1 MKIER
6 REIRISLWIRKKR
19 LENGLTQQK
28 VADALKVNV
37 RAIRRW
43 ESEENRITDENLMR
57 IAKLFGY
64 RLKNIGDIS

>member
-6 REIRISLWIRKKR
+6 RDIRASLWIREKR
-19 LENGLTQQK
+19 LEKRLTQQQ

-43 ESEENRITDENLMR
+43 ESEENRITDENLIR
-57 IAKLFGY
+57 IAKFFGY
-64 RLKNIGDIS
+64 RLKT

>member
-6 REIRISLWIRKKR
+6 RDIRASLWIREKR
-19 LENGLTQQK
+19 LENRLTQQQ

-43 ESEENRITDENLMR
+43 ESEENRITDENLIR
-57 IAKLFGY
+57 IAKFFGY
-64 RLKNIGDIS
+64 RLKT

>member
-6 REIRISLWIRKKR
+6 REIQASLWIREKR
-19 LENGLTQQK
+19 LENRLTQQQ

-43 ESEENRITDENLMR
+43 ESEENGITDEKLMR

-64 RLKNIGDIS
+64 RLSY

>member
-6 REIRISLWIRKKR
+6 REIQLSLWLREKR
-19 LENGLTQQK
+19 LENGLTQQQ

-43 ESEENRITDENLMR
+43 ESEENRITDEKLMR

-64 RLKNIGDIS
+64 RLKNI

>member
-6 REIRISLWIRKKR
+6 RDIRASLWIREKR
-19 LENGLTQQK
+19 LENRLTQQQ

-43 ESEENRITDENLMR
+43 ESEENGITDEKLMR

-64 RLKNIGDIS
+64 RLSY